1 MYSVTWPHWVM
12 WKGLQQWDHMLPGR
26 SIFHLRMAW
35 NLTGP
40 RQPRAQW
47 RANSNPLAYRD
58 QISHWVVNVVSE
70 DGLAPYGARASADT
84 MKTKFLCSKQE
95 SQCYQRTCRCWNLVK
110 TIFSWVINT
119 TSVDDYRHLTWSE
132 HPQAQCKWNSWNL
145 YAWNRNSM
153 FIRIH
158 VTTDPWQQDPAVWSS
173 LFLWIA

>member
-1 MYSVTWPHWVM
+1 MIETVTITEKCGNLPSQEYRWRLSDGWLLKASVNYHINKIWYNIFVVMYSVTWPHWVK
-12 WKGLQQWDHMLPGR
+12 WKGLQQWDHMLPRR

-47 RANSNPLAYRD
+47 RPNSNPLAYRD

-95 SQCYQRTCRCWNLVK
+95 SQCL
-110 TIFSWVINT
+110 
-119 TSVDDYRHLTWSE
+119 SE
-132 HPQAQCKWNSWNL
+132 D
-145 YAWNRNSM
+145 M
-153 FIRIH
+153 
-158 VTTDPWQQDPAVWSS
+158 
-173 LFLWIA
+173 